1 MGNIVSRTW
10 SRAAIA
16 ISLVIAASCCQSSV
30 EAGSPRIRA
39 TQAVTF
45 YVNPV
50 SCRDISRINCGDD
63 ANNCTSSMTPC
74 LTMAGAY
81 TRAQQDY
88 DFAGHS
94 CTIQLA
100 DGRHTSPANI
110 AGSLV
115 GTHLCYWLGNEKD
128 RRAVVVNPPPGVP
141 AFFVQDGA
149 IAVIMHVR
157 CEGERIICFA
167 GRQFSIIDIAWVDFG
182 PLPNGTAISVTN
194 QSRINLGGDIWIS
207 GDANAFLTADD
218 LSQITVG
225 TNVPIVITRPVEI
238 TYFALSYKKAL
249 IELLNG
255 AHFVNPQ
262 FVRGQQYIALWDGAI
277 HTGGA
282 VIPGTIAGAAS
293 VPGHPGEEGR
303 VWGIDTALQRE
314 LAQLQQQHAQLQQQL
329 ADLQQENARL
339 NHDLRE
345 MLDSVSW
352 RITAPLREVQRWIRS
367 ITRSTAAPSA
377 ECNLCE
383 LRSQSDCCQAH
394 QTLAP
399 RDIVALRHLAV
410 PCIVVRAMDSVGQR
424 PLLSQQREQAMP
436 ATINSDDT
444 RARFCSVQ
452 VVLRRHL

>member
-1 MGNIVSRTW
+1 MIHISRHLPSETMADIISRTW

-16 ISLVIAASCCQSSV
+16 ISFAIVASCYQSRV

-50 SCRDISRINCGDD
+50 SCSDVLKINCGDD
-63 ANNCTSSMTPC
+63 ANDCTSSMTPC
-74 LTMAGAY
+74 LTMARAY

-128 RRAVVVNPPPGVP
+128 RRAVVVNPPPDVP

-167 GRQFSIIDIAWVDFG
+167 GRQFSVMDIAWVDFG
-182 PLPNGTAISVTN
+182 PLPNGTAISMTN

-225 TNVPIVITRPVEI
+225 ANVPIVITRPVEI

-262 FVRGQQYIALWDGAI
+262 FVRGQQYMALWDGAI
-277 HTGGA
+277 HTGGSGM
-282 VIPGTIAGAAS
+282 PGTIAGAAS
-293 VPGHPGEEGR
+293 IPGHPGEEGK
-303 VWGIDTALQRE
+303 VWGVETVLQRE
-314 LAQLQQQHAQLQQQL
+314 LAQLQQQLADVQQQFGR
-329 ADLQQENARL
+329 LQQENGKLQQENMRL

-345 MLDSVSW
+345 TLDSVSW

-367 ITRSTAAPSA
+367 ITRSTAAPRTGA
-377 ECNLCE
+377 
-383 LRSQSDCCQAH
+383 
-394 QTLAP
+394 
-399 RDIVALRHLAV
+399 I
-410 PCIVVRAMDSVGQR
+410 
-424 PLLSQQREQAMP
+424 
-436 ATINSDDT
+436 
-444 RARFCSVQ
+444 
-452 VVLRRHL
+452 

>member
-128 RRAVVVNPPPGVP
+128 RRAVVVNPPPDVP

-167 GRQFSIIDIAWVDFG
+167 GRQFSVMDIAWVDFG

-262 FVRGQQYIALWDGAI
+262 FVRGQQYMALWDGAI
-277 HTGGA
+277 HTGGSGM
-282 VIPGTIAGAAS
+282 PGTIAGAAS
-293 VPGHPGEEGR
+293 IPGHPGEEGK
-303 VWGIDTALQRE
+303 VWGVETVLQRE
-314 LAQLQQQHAQLQQQL
+314 LAQLQQQLADVQQQFGR
-329 ADLQQENARL
+329 LQQENGKLQQENMRL

-345 MLDSVSW
+345 TLDSVSW

-367 ITRSTAAPSA
+367 ITRSTAAPRTGA
-377 ECNLCE
+377 
-383 LRSQSDCCQAH
+383 
-394 QTLAP
+394 
-399 RDIVALRHLAV
+399 I
-410 PCIVVRAMDSVGQR
+410 
-424 PLLSQQREQAMP
+424 
-436 ATINSDDT
+436 
-444 RARFCSVQ
+444 
-452 VVLRRHL
+452 

>member
-1 MGNIVSRTW
+1 MADIISRTW

-16 ISLVIAASCCQSSV
+16 ISFAIVASCYQSRV

-50 SCRDISRINCGDD
+50 SCSDVLKINCGDD
-63 ANNCTSSMTPC
+63 ANDCTSSMTPC
-74 LTMAGAY
+74 LTMARAY

-128 RRAVVVNPPPGVP
+128 RRAVVVNPPPDVP

-167 GRQFSIIDIAWVDFG
+167 GRQFSVMDIAWVDFG
-182 PLPNGTAISVTN
+182 PLPNGTAISMTN

-225 TNVPIVITRPVEI
+225 ANVPIVITRPVEI

-262 FVRGQQYIALWDGAI
+262 FVRGQQYMALWDGAI
-277 HTGGA
+277 HTGGSGM
-282 VIPGTIAGAAS
+282 PGTIAGAAS
-293 VPGHPGEEGR
+293 IPGHPGEEGK
-303 VWGIDTALQRE
+303 VWGVETVLQRE
-314 LAQLQQQHAQLQQQL
+314 LAQLQQQLADVQQQFGR
-329 ADLQQENARL
+329 LQQENGKLQQENMRL

-345 MLDSVSW
+345 TLDSVSW

-367 ITRSTAAPSA
+367 ITRSTAAPRTGA
-377 ECNLCE
+377 
-383 LRSQSDCCQAH
+383 
-394 QTLAP
+394 
-399 RDIVALRHLAV
+399 I
-410 PCIVVRAMDSVGQR
+410 
-424 PLLSQQREQAMP
+424 
-436 ATINSDDT
+436 
-444 RARFCSVQ
+444 
-452 VVLRRHL
+452 

>member
-10 SRAAIA
+10 SRAVIVA
-16 ISLVIAASCCQSSV
+16 SLAIAASCCQSSV

-88 DFAGHS
+88 DFAGNS

-225 TNVPIVITRPVEI
+225 ANVPIVITRPVEI

-277 HTGGA
+277 HTGGSGM
-282 VIPGTIAGAAS
+282 PGTIAGAAS
-293 VPGHPGEEGR
+293 IPGHPGEEGK
-303 VWGIDTALQRE
+303 VWGVETVLQRE
-314 LAQLQQQHAQLQQQL
+314 LAQLQQQLADVQQQFGR
-329 ADLQQENARL
+329 LQQENGKLQQENVRL

-345 MLDSVSW
+345 TLDSVSW
-352 RITAPLREVQRWIRS
+352 RITAPLRIVEGWIKS
-367 ITRSTAAPSA
+367 ISP
-377 ECNLCE
+377 
-383 LRSQSDCCQAH
+383 
-394 QTLAP
+394 
-399 RDIVALRHLAV
+399 
-410 PCIVVRAMDSVGQR
+410 
-424 PLLSQQREQAMP
+424 
-436 ATINSDDT
+436 
-444 RARFCSVQ
+444 
-452 VVLRRHL
+452 

>member
-225 TNVPIVITRPVEI
+225 ANVPIVITRPVEI

-262 FVRGQQYIALWDGAI
+262 FVRGQQYMALWDGAI
-277 HTGGA
+277 HTGGSGM
-282 VIPGTIAGAAS
+282 PGTIAGAAS
-293 VPGHPGEEGR
+293 IPGHPGEEGK
-303 VWGIDTALQRE
+303 VWGVETVLQRE
-314 LAQLQQQHAQLQQQL
+314 LAQLQQQLADVQQQFGR
-329 ADLQQENARL
+329 LQQENGKLQQENMRL

-345 MLDSVSW
+345 TLDSVSW

-367 ITRSTAAPSA
+367 ITRSTAAPRTGA
-377 ECNLCE
+377 
-383 LRSQSDCCQAH
+383 
-394 QTLAP
+394 
-399 RDIVALRHLAV
+399 I
-410 PCIVVRAMDSVGQR
+410 
-424 PLLSQQREQAMP
+424 
-436 ATINSDDT
+436 
-444 RARFCSVQ
+444 
-452 VVLRRHL
+452 